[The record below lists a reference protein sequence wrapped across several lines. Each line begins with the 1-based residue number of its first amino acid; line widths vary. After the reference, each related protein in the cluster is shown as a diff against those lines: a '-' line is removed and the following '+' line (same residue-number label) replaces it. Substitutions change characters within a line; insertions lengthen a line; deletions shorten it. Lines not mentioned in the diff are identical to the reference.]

1 MNRTRIAL
9 CASLLAVFGLLPGK
23 ALALKKNDFI
33 GVFMF
38 TGGAYTNAVL
48 MFERYNIVTKNG
60 AIAAANPIP
69 GQWRYR
75 PGKKNV
81 WSRWPDA
88 FMEAHALD
96 ANTLT
101 GSYKRTHF
109 PAFECTLTR
118 TNLTLIDTVINTT
131 RPRSVYGMVLSSRM
145 PQLKLADYRITLY
158 ARTGAT
164 AQNLT
169 PQFRRLYR
177 FGAFYQV
184 VPAGYTFIEAYVI
197 SNGFTPP
204 ALITNALPVDH
215 TDVFSFDI
223 RTNRFKY
230 FDWSTTNNPA
240 VF

>member
-1 MNRTRIAL
+1 MNCTRIAL
-9 CASLLAVFGLLPGK
+9 CSLLAVFVMLPGS
-23 ALALKKNDFI
+23 ACALKKTDFI
-33 GVFMF
+33 GVFTF
-38 TGGAYTNAVL
+38 NGGAFTNATL
-48 MFERYNIVTKNG
+48 MFERYNIVTKN
-60 AIAAANPIP
+60 ASMAAANPIP

-88 FMEAHALD
+88 LLEVHALD
-96 ANTLT
+96 ADTLT

-118 TNLTLIDTVINTT
+118 TNVFLIDTVINAA

-158 ARTGAT
+158 ARTGVT
-164 AQNLT
+164 AQNLQ
-169 PQFRRLYR
+169 PQFRRLFR
-177 FGAFYQV
+177 FGTFYQM

-197 SNGFTPP
+197 SNGFIPP
-204 ALITNALPVDH
+204 AIITNSLAVDQ
-215 TDVFSFDI
+215 TTVFSIDV